1 MSRDRARRRAERE
14 LEAARRRAVRERAE
28 YRAVRRRA
36 AVAGVRERLPRRTR
50 WRRQQGLLAQRR
62 RLQNGL
68 VVSVVGASQLV
79 VWLLVSDPW
88 IRVASLVLAAATVP
102 LIITVVFDR
111 RS

>member
-1 MSRDRARRRAERE
+1 MSRERARRRAERE
-14 LEAARRRAVRERAE
+14 REAARRRAERERAE
-28 YRAVRRRA
+28 HRAARRRA

-50 WRRQQGLLAQRR
+50 WRRQQGLLARR
-62 RLQNGL
+62 RRIQNGL
-68 VVSVVGASQLV
+68 VLSVVAVSQLV

-88 IRVASLVLAAATVP
+88 VRVGSLVLAAATVP